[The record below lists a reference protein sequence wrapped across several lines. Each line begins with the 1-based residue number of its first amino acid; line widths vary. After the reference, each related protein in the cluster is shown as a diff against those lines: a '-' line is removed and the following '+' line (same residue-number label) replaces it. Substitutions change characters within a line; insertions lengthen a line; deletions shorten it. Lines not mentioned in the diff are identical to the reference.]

1 MRERFHAIRLSLLVS
16 MPSVAMCVID
26 GSTEFVAQVR
36 KKINLM
42 HFFSIGIC
50 GTGMF
55 IYLIHEFIYHKKV
68 RVSNMRDR

>member
-1 MRERFHAIRLSLLVS
+1 
-16 MPSVAMCVID
+16 MPSVAMCVTD
-26 GSTEFVAQVR
+26 GSTGFVAQVR
-36 KKINLM
+36 KKNVNLM

>member
-1 MRERFHAIRLSLLVS
+1 
-16 MPSVAMCVID
+16 MPSVAMCVTD

-36 KKINLM
+36 KKNVNLM

-55 IYLIHEFIYHKKV
+55 IYLIHEFISHKKV

>member
-1 MRERFHAIRLSLLVS
+1 
-16 MPSVAMCVID
+16 MPSVAMCVTD

-36 KKINLM
+36 KKNVNLM

>member
-1 MRERFHAIRLSLLVS
+1 MRLSLLVS
-16 MPSVAMCVID
+16 MPSVAMCVRD

-36 KKINLM
+36 KKNVNLM